1 MAQVVATIKVM
12 PEGPDTDLEALQT
25 EAEKEIKEFG
35 ADIGKAEIEPI
46 AFGLKALNMT
56 FVLDESLGSPDPIA
70 EKIAELDGVN
80 SAETTDVRR
89 AVG

>member
-25 EAEKEIKEFG
+25 EAENKIKEFG
-35 ADIGKAEIEPI
+35 ADVGKSEIEPI

-56 FVLDESLGSPDPIA
+56 FVLDESLGSPDPLA

>member
-12 PEGPDTDLEALQT
+12 PEGPDTDLEALQA
-25 EAEKEIKEFG
+25 EAEKQIKEFG
-35 ADIGKAEIEPI
+35 ADIGKAEVEPI

-56 FVLDESLGSPDPIA
+56 FVVDESLGSPDPLAERIA
-70 EKIAELDGVN
+70 ALDGVN

-89 AVG
+89 ALG